1 MNSINLL
8 YTAITRTKKQCI
20 LIAKTD
26 TIKNILINKNNKRIS
41 NLKYLIRK

>member
-8 YTAITRTKKQCI
+8 YTAITRAKKQCI